1 MTQQMTGQRTY
12 VVYHAGCL
20 DGFGA
25 AWAAHLSL
33 GDNNV
38 EYLPASYGN
47 PPPNFR
53 TESRIF
59 ILDFSYPREITL
71 ELIGQHQ
78 VTVLDHHETAEES
91 IGDLPGCL
99 YDCTHSGAVLA
110 WQHFHPKLPAPEILR
125 YVEDRDLWK
134 FQLPQSRE
142 VDAAL
147 RSFPNDFGAWD
158 ALARLPCVTEELAI
172 QGKSIL
178 RNNRRMAE
186 MICSNTVTVE
196 ICGHQTPVVNT
207 PVLASEACEVLLEQH
222 PEALFAAAYQDQ
234 KGRRKWSLRSREG
247 QDFRVDRVAELLDG
261 GGHPHAAGFIQKIDP
276 DHLVRE
282 TPA

>member
-78 VTVLDHHETAEES
+78 RQIFT
-91 IGDLPGCL
+91 
-99 YDCTHSGAVLA
+99 
-110 WQHFHPKLPAPEILR
+110 K
-125 YVEDRDLWK
+125 DRFKVFLTYRGHVFDRNGEPCADTLW
-134 FQLPQSRE
+134 R
-142 VDAAL
+142 DA
-147 RSFPNDFGAWD
+147 
-158 ALARLPCVTEELAI
+158 
-172 QGKSIL
+172 
-178 RNNRRMAE
+178 RNGERR
-186 MICSNTVTVE
+186 
-196 ICGHQTPVVNT
+196 
-207 PVLASEACEVLLEQH
+207 
-222 PEALFAAAYQDQ
+222 
-234 KGRRKWSLRSREG
+234 GRRVGPSALILSRRR
-247 QDFRVDRVAELLDG
+247 Q
-261 GGHPHAAGFIQKIDP
+261 
-276 DHLVRE
+276 
-282 TPA
+282 